1 MLNGRPSRADPS
13 ILEKRPLTA
22 ADLAGLEREPVAG
35 NKVKKLRGSHHRIA
49 LLLAAGYRDGEVA
62 DMVGYSTTRI
72 AQLKH
77 DPAFADLM
85 AYYQNEVDENTR
97 EELDVYYSIAIQ
109 NRIKTARM
117 IGDKLDAIED
127 AGLDTVSLRELVTV
141 HSDFADRT
149 GYPKRSV
156 AVNVNVDFAAQ
167 LEKAVKRSAAAQ
179 AQRPMLTLVQSPS
192 EGKSSHQ
199 PPSEPAREENTI
211 TGGEASR
218 AAAIEPMRRRI

>member
-1 MLNGRPSRADPS
+1 MLIGRPSKADPC
-13 ILEKRPLTA
+13 ILLKRPLTPT
-22 ADLAGLEREPVAG
+22 DLSALERAPVDG
-35 NKVKKLRGSHHRIA
+35 RGIKKLRGSHHRVA
-49 LLLAAGYRDGEVA
+49 LLLAAGYREQQVA
-62 DMVGYSTTRI
+62 EMVGYSPQRVTT
-72 AQLKH
+72 LKQ

-97 EELDVYYSIAIQ
+97 EELDLYYSIAIA
-109 NRIKTARM
+109 NRIKSARM

-179 AQRPMLTLVQSPS
+179 RPMLTLVQTPS
-192 EGKSSHQ
+192 EGESSQ
-199 PPSEPAREENTI
+199 SPSEPAREVTVLD
-211 TGGEASR
+211 GGEASR
-218 AAAIEPMRRRI
+218 AEPLRRRI

>member
-1 MLNGRPSRADPS
+1 MLVGRPSRADPS
-13 ILEKRPLTA
+13 ILSKRPLTQ
-22 ADLAGLEREPVAG
+22 ADLSALEREPVSG
-35 NKVKKLRGSHHRIA
+35 NKVKKLRASHHRIA
-49 LLLAAGYRDGEVA
+49 LLLAAGYRDVQVA
-62 DMVGYSTTRI
+62 EMVGYSPGRI
-72 AQLKH
+72 GQLKV
-77 DPAFADLM
+77 DPAFVDLM
-85 AYYQNEVDENTR
+85 SYYQNEIDENTR

-179 AQRPMLTLVQSPS
+179 RPMLTLVQSPS
-192 EGKSSHQ
+192 EGGSSLATT
-199 PPSEPAREENTI
+199 EPAREVTV
-211 TGGEASR
+211 TDGGEASR
-218 AAAIEPMRRRI
+218 AEPLRRRI

>member
-1 MLNGRPSRADPS
+1 MLIGRPSRADPS
-13 ILEKRPLTA
+13 ILSKRPLTP
-22 ADLAGLEREPVAG
+22 ADLGALERAPVDG
-35 NKVKKLRGSHHRIA
+35 RMVKKLRGSHHRIA
-49 LLLAAGYRDGEVA
+49 LLLAAGYKDNQVA
-62 DMVGYSTTRI
+62 EMVAYSPGRI
-72 AQLKH
+72 GQLKA
-77 DPAFADLM
+77 DPAFIDLM

-97 EELDVYYSIAIQ
+97 EELDLYYSIAIQ

-192 EGKSSHQ
+192 EGGLSSLA
-199 PPSEPAREENTI
+199 PCEPAREDTVI
-211 TGGEASR
+211 GGEASR
-218 AAAIEPMRRRI
+218 VAAAEPLRRRI